1 MIKSEINSYTHSV
14 KVQFDNCKKDFT
26 SDLFLESMKSKK
38 SGIALLGKQISENS
52 GKDQE
57 KDDDNLD
64 NFQGKKKKKGFF
76 GKMVKGIF
84 GSKKK

>member
-38 SGIALLGKQISENS
+38 SGIALLGK
-52 GKDQE
+52 
-57 KDDDNLD
+57 
-64 NFQGKKKKKGFF
+64 
-76 GKMVKGIF
+76 
-84 GSKKK
+84 